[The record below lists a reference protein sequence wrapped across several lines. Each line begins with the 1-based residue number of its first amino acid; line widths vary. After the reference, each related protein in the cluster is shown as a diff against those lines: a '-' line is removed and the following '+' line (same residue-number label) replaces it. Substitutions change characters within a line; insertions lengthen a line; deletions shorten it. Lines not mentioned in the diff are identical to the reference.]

1 MTEQSKTTSGVQ
13 ELIERLRNQGVDAG
27 QREAQRIVD
36 EGTTR
41 AAQIVAEAKAEADQI
56 RAKTRTETD
65 AQRADALAAL
75 QLAAR
80 DTVLSLRADIR
91 SNFADRVKRL
101 VSLEVRD
108 PDFLKRLILEVA
120 RQATPDDLGAQP
132 VEILLPAE
140 AVGID
145 ELRAKPEEVKEG
157 DLTHFVL
164 TLTSEMLREGIMLK
178 PGGDKAAG
186 IRVRLVGKDYE
197 IDLTEGAIA
206 DVLLRHLLP
215 RFQALIEGVVR

>member
-1 MTEQSKTTSGVQ
+1 MTEQSKAAVGVQ

-27 QREAQRIVD
+27 RREAERIVD
-36 EGTTR
+36 EAHKR
-41 AAQIVAEAKAEADQI
+41 AAQILAEAKAEAEQI
-56 RAKTRTETD
+56 RSRTRTETD

-75 QLAAR
+75 QLATR
-80 DTVLSLRADIR
+80 DAVLSLQADIR
-91 SNFADRVKRL
+91 SKFADRVKRL

-108 PDFLKRLILEVA
+108 PDFLKRLVLEVA
-120 RQATPDDLGAQP
+120 RQARPDDLGAQP
-132 VEILLPAE
+132 VEILLPGE
-140 AVGID
+140 AVDID

-157 DLTHFVL
+157 NLTHFTL
-164 TLTSEMLREGIMLK
+164 TLASEMLREGIVLK

-186 IRVRLVGKDYE
+186 IRVRLVGKDHE

-215 RFQALIEGVVR
+215 RFQALIEGVAR